1 MSDNAPNAAAATDG
15 MAAAEPLDPQ
25 TRAALADLMASRA
38 NVYRLLSRCFRSEV
52 DAALAR
58 ELPGDFAFAS
68 DDAALTAHLDA
79 RSSAGAEG
87 DDAAL
92 ERLTDAFVREDAG
105 LLEDMLD

>member
-1 MSDNAPNAAAATDG
+1 MSDNAPNAAAAAEG
-15 MAAAEPLDPQ
+15 MAAEPLDPQ

-58 ELPGDFAFAS
+58 ELADDFAFAS

-79 RSSAGAEG
+79 LRAAVVDADEALALIESARA
-87 DDAAL
+87 
-92 ERLTDAFVREDAG
+92 
-105 LLEDMLD
+105 